1 MRIIGTTAAAVIV
14 GLVNLVAGRGEQNP
28 VVLKPGD
35 LAPDFE
41 LPGSDGR
48 FYRLRD
54 FRNSDRVVLAWFPK
68 AFTGAC
74 TKECESIGSSRGA
87 LRGFR
92 AKYFGASVD
101 TAQTNREFA
110 ESLGIDYP
118 ILSDPGKTVARAY
131 GVLGA
136 TGFPSRW
143 TFYIGKDGRI
153 LDVDRQVRPAS
164 HGADVAG
171 RLGQLGTPLNT

>member
-1 MRIIGTTAAAVIV
+1 MRIIGTTAAATAV
-14 GLVNLVAGRGEQNP
+14 GLVNLVAGRGEQNR

-54 FRNSDRVVLAWFPK
+54 FRNSDTVVLAWFPK

-74 TKECESIGSSRGA
+74 TKECESIGSSRGE
-87 LRGFR
+87 LRGFK

-101 TAQTNREFA
+101 TAETNREFA

-118 ILSDPGKTVARAY
+118 IQSDPEKTVARAY

-171 RLGQLGTPLNT
+171 RLGQLQTPLNT